1 MTRKLKRAKTPET
14 KKKKREGEVR
24 GTQQKNTESEDP
36 FNRSEREWE
45 GRGKKTKERE
55 RETGKRKGAEPL
67 LRAEC
72 APLPRTKENPWSVE
86 RVRENGVDL
95 LACHLSNVHLPSS
108 EFTIDRHS

>member
-55 RETGKRKGAEPL
+55 RDREEKGRRAALKGGMCATSKDEREPL
-67 LRAEC
+67 EC
-72 APLPRTKENPWSVE
+72 
-86 RVRENGVDL
+86 
-95 LACHLSNVHLPSS
+95 
-108 EFTIDRHS
+108 